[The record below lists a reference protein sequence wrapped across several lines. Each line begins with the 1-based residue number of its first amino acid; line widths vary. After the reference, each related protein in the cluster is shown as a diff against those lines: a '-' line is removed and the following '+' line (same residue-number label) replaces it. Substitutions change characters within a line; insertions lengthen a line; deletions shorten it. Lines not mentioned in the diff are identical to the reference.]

1 MDDVSELA
9 AFTEEDIAALL
20 NDDTFLGAGRY
31 HAHEQ
36 PKAILLAGQPG
47 AGKTELSSMMTLAL
61 GGDAAFIN
69 GDDFRRYHPNYRKL
83 FSLYGSDAVS
93 LISPFSNAVVER
105 MIDQFSDRRFHLVI
119 EGTGRTTE
127 VPRSTAERLSRKGYT
142 VELAAIATR
151 PEISLISTMLRFYQM
166 NESGTIPRAT
176 AAAAHDLVVRSL
188 PENLDVLSY
197 VPEISHITIWD
208 REQELLFD
216 SNMTFENPSS
226 ILWGYWRRPWSED
239 EVQTA
244 QEWIAVLRQKEL
256 QSHLGQSAAIDEI
269 ERRISTALQSHAP
282 SMDFNMN

>member
-1 MDDVSELA
+1 MDDVPELA
-9 AFTEEDIAALL
+9 AFTDEDITALL
-20 NDDTFLGAGRY
+20 NDDTFLGVGRY

-142 VELAAIATR
+142 VELAVIATR
-151 PEISLISTMLRFYQM
+151 PEISLISLRGLPPLW
-166 NESGTIPRAT
+166 E
-176 AAAAHDLVVRSL
+176 AAYLC
-188 PENLDVLSY
+188 Y
-197 VPEISHITIWD
+197 
-208 REQELLFD
+208 
-216 SNMTFENPSS
+216 
-226 ILWGYWRRPWSED
+226 
-239 EVQTA
+239 
-244 QEWIAVLRQKEL
+244 
-256 QSHLGQSAAIDEI
+256 SAAISEGVTSRPYSCRPSPAPGGRPACGP
-269 ERRISTALQSHAP
+269 ERCASPGVAAGACGRFGAHWGRS
-282 SMDFNMN
+282 

>member
-1 MDDVSELA
+1 MDDVPELA
-9 AFTEEDIAALL
+9 AFTDEDITALL
-20 NDDTFLGAGRY
+20 NDDTFLGVGRY

-127 VPRSTAERLSRKGYT
+127 VPRSTAELLSRKGYT
-142 VELAAIATR
+142 VELAVIATR

-176 AAAAHDLVVRSL
+176 AAAAHDLVVQSL
-188 PENLDVLSY
+188 PENLDVLRHVSA
-197 VPEISHITIWD
+197 ISCITIWD
-208 REQELLFD
+208 REQKLLFD
-216 SNMTFENPSS
+216 SNMDRDNPSFV
-226 ILWGYWRRPWSED
+226 LRGYWRRPWSE
-239 EVQTA
+239 EKVQTA

-282 SMDFNMN
+282 SMDFNMS